1 MTARPYRVL
10 IVDDDAGLREVLEIV
25 LMNAGYDVQSAESV
39 EAAIEV
45 LGSMLIDVV
54 LTDLYMGNDRLA
66 GLRLLEY
73 LKTNQPE
80 TPALMLTG
88 HGTIESAVEAMH
100 LGALDYLQK
109 PFKSNEEVLLRIAR
123 AVEKRVLL
131 RENEAFR
138 FDQTRKARIDTIV
151 GNSPAFRKV
160 LDMVRRVAA
169 LPSTVAINGES
180 GVGKELIARALHALS
195 PRAGKPFV
203 AINCGGIP
211 ETLLESELFGYK
223 KGAFTG
229 ANQDK
234 EGLFVAAD
242 GGTLF
247 LDEIGEMP
255 PALQVKLLRVL
266 DDGCVTPVG
275 GLSSTRVDVRVL
287 SATNRDLAEMVEDS
301 AFRKDLYYRLNVIPL
316 TVPPLRERIE
326 DIPLL
331 ARHLMSRHAKNM
343 GCAEKSISTEAVDAL
358 TRYSWPGNVREMS
371 NVLERAL
378 GLSEN
383 DEIRLEDLPSHIQEF
398 KPSFRPEPVTLGAE
412 GIDLEKMVAEFET
425 DCIRQAL
432 EQTHYSQ
439 QKTAKLLGLTPRTLR
454 YRLDKYNIS
463 AD

>member
-1 MTARPYRVL
+1 MTPRQYKVL
-10 IVDDDAGLREVLEIV
+10 VVDDDEGLREVLEII
-25 LMNAGYDVQSAESV
+25 LANAGYEVCAVKSVEEAIQLLEDVQ
-39 EAAIEV
+39 
-45 LGSMLIDVV
+45 IDVV
-54 LTDLYMGNDRLA
+54 MTDLYMGKDRVA
-66 GLRLLEY
+66 GLRLLQH
-73 LKTNQPE
+73 LKENQPE
-80 TPALMLTG
+80 TPALMITG
-88 HGTIESAVEAMH
+88 HGTVESAVEAMR

-109 PFKSNEEVLLRIAR
+109 PFKSNEEVLLRVAR
-123 AVEKRVLL
+123 AVEKRILL

-138 FDQTRKARIDTIV
+138 ADQLRKARIDTIV
-151 GNSPAFRKV
+151 GNSPKFKKV

-195 PRAGKPFV
+195 PRADKPFV

-234 EGLFVAAD
+234 EGLFIAAD

-255 PALQVKLLRVL
+255 ISLQVKLLRVL

-275 GLSSTRVDVRVL
+275 GLSSTRVDVRML
-287 SATNRDLAEMVEDS
+287 SATNRDLTEMVDEGI
-301 AFRKDLYYRLNVIPL
+301 FRKDLFYRLNVIPI
-316 TVPPLRERIE
+316 TVPPLRERAE

-331 ARHLMSRHAKNM
+331 ARHLIARHARNM
-343 GCAEKSISTEAVDAL
+343 GCKEKMLSPEALDIL
-358 TRYSWPGNVREMS
+358 TQYSWPGNVREMS

-378 GLSEN
+378 GLSEQA
-383 DEIRLEDLPSHIQEF
+383 DIRLDDLPAYMLNVPPLEH
-398 KPSFRPEPVTLGAE
+398 PETAGLDE
-412 GIDLEKMVAEFET
+412 QGIDLEALVAEFEI
-425 DCIRQAL
+425 DYIRQAL
-432 EQTHYSQ
+432 ERCHYSQ

-454 YRLDKYNIS
+454 YRLEKYNLTGE
-463 AD
+463 